1 MHVTGD
7 AREEKEN
14 GAEKEK
20 EIKKGHTFHK
30 FGEKN
35 QLRVLRSS
43 ANPKQDEYK
52 ENQT

>member
-35 QLRVLRSS
+35 QLKSFKKLSKPQAR
-43 ANPKQDEYK
+43 
-52 ENQT
+52 